1 MGIITGRQF
10 LDRICDGRTIYLKGH
25 RLDSPLN
32 STPLRRVAETIA
44 GLLDMQHDPEHRDV
58 LVRTDPET
66 GESIPATS
74 VIPRSAEDLVARRR
88 AFELWTGKTFGVM
101 GRTPDYMNAFLAAL
115 GGCAEAFRDDSDV
128 DFAGNIREY
137 ARYVRKNNIIT
148 AHCFASLQNNRSH
161 SLAELHSQQQAHAP
175 HAISETKAGLVLRG
189 ASTSVT
195 LAPVSD
201 EIVVFSPGRPVTEA
215 EKDFCLA
222 FALPLNTPGLSIV
235 CREPYFGDA
244 PVADHPL
251 APYDEV
257 DAVVLYDDVLIP
269 WERVFLYRNARIS
282 NSYKLEMG
290 FADHI
295 GHQVATR
302 LYAKLNFAVG
312 LANEIAEVLGTAQAP
327 HIQGAIGRLMVY
339 QNTMEA
345 FIRAA
350 EAESAPD
357 KWGVWKPGGNHLW
370 SALCMSQQ
378 FYDTVT
384 TTVRDLSASGLINTP
399 AAADFDTPAG
409 GGLQAALGSGTA
421 SGDQRSTLFRL
432 AWDFTG
438 HAFAGRSGLYE
449 RFFNGDQVRTLAR
462 YYAGTDLAPARKA
475 VAEALAAATE

>member
-1 MGIITGRQF
+1 MA
-10 LDRICDGRTIYLKGH
+10 
-25 RLDSPLN
+25 
-32 STPLRRVAETIA
+32 STPLKRVAHTLA
-44 GLLDMQHDPEHRDV
+44 ALLDMQSDPKYRSL
-58 LVRTDPET
+58 LVRVDPET
-66 GESIPATS
+66 GEDIPVTS

-88 AFELWTGKTFGVM
+88 AFELWTRKTFGVM
-101 GRTPDYMNAFLAAL
+101 GRTPDYMNAFLAAIA
-115 GGCAEAFRDDSDV
+115 GCAEAFAADGAT
-128 DFAGNIREY
+128 DFANNIRNY
-137 ARYVRKNNIIT
+137 ARYVRQHNIIT
-148 AHCFASLQNNRSH
+148 AHCFASLQNNRSQ
-161 SLAELHSQQQAHAP
+161 SLAELRDRHQAYAP
-175 HAISETKAGLVLRG
+175 SAIRETDAGLVLRG

-222 FALPLNTPGLSIV
+222 FALPLNAPGLSIV

-257 DAVVLYDDVLIP
+257 DAVVLYDDVLVP
-269 WERVFLYRNARIS
+269 WERVFLYRNAQLS
-282 NSYKLEMG
+282 NTYKLEMG

-302 LYAKLNFAVG
+302 LCSKLNFAVG
-312 LANEIAEVLGTAQAP
+312 LSNEIAETLGTAQAP
-327 HIQGAIGRLMVY
+327 HIQGAIGKLMVF

-345 FIRAA
+345 FVRAA

-370 SALCMSQQ
+370 SALCLSQQ
-378 FYDTVT
+378 LYDTVT

-399 AAADFDTPAG
+399 SAADFATPAG
-409 GGLQAALGSGTA
+409 ESLQAALGSGGA
-421 SGDQRSTLFRL
+421 CGDRRSAVFKL

-449 RFFNGDQVRTLAR
+449 RFFNGDSVRTLAR
-462 YYAGTDLAPARKA
+462 YYAGTDLTSARNA
-475 VAEALAAATE
+475 VAEALAAAR